1 MEFSSQF
8 NNEELVYDYIFS
20 GLGAS
25 NSLII
30 LSLLKD
36 ELFQNKKIAIIEPS
50 HKSINDKT
58 YCFWA
63 HPNDP
68 IVIDLKPII
77 NRNYNNVVINGG
89 QKQNISD
96 QPYYLIRS
104 IDLYNY
110 VRDKLLNAN
119 IPVFNYSTNEISVNK
134 DIYTIKTSHG
144 NFCTYHLFDSAP
156 SKNDTPN
163 NNVIHLHQ
171 SFYGVRIKCDQ
182 DLFQENT
189 FEMMNFNVDQNNFT
203 QFIYTLPYSCNEA
216 LVELTRFGA
225 EKIEIDY
232 AKAVLTE
239 ALQSNVGNYEII
251 DEEIGCIP
259 MTTHL
264 HQPAIYSGILKTG
277 TNANLIKPS
286 TGYGFKNMFRFAEMV
301 KKEIIN
307 SNGKDINTF
316 SLKLKK
322 RFRFYDTLL
331 LIILLYWP
339 KEGKRIFT
347 KLFLAQNVKTI
358 FLFLDEQTSLI
369 QEVKI
374 FKSLPLAPFLKSLL
388 VYALKHNSTRYLITA
403 LTLLVYFIIIQYNP
417 TIALYYS
424 YLCIT
429 LGMLWV
435 GIPHGAL
442 DHLTISNNK
451 KSLSI
456 FIVKYVI
463 TIIIYYFFWQ
473 FFPSLSLLIFIIYS
487 SFHFGES
494 ELQEIN
500 LTVIAI
506 STYLKALMLGAS
518 ILMFIIFTHVH
529 ESIDIIINIKGLE
542 FINLY
547 EDLIIKYAIPTA
559 ILAIFY
565 LLILAISI
573 NKSSTYAL
581 VTLLIVG
588 AFTNLLIAFSMYFI
602 CQHSLN
608 AWSHLQQQ
616 LKTNSLGLYKKAL
629 PHTLG
634 AFVILITCVLLNIR
648 EPNQVKTILPSFFVF
663 LACISLPHFVFMHL
677 FYKQK

>member
-1 MEFSSQF
+1 MKISSQF
-8 NNEELVYDYIFS
+8 NNGEIVYDYIFS

-36 ELFQNKKIAIIEPS
+36 NLLQNKKIAVIEPS
-50 HKSINDKT
+50 LKITNDKT

-77 NRNYNNVVINGG
+77 NRSYNNVVINDGL
-89 QKQNISD
+89 KQNISN

-110 VRDKLLNAN
+110 VREKLLNAN
-119 IPVFNYSTNEISVNK
+119 IPVFNYSTNELSVSK

-144 NFCTYHLFDSAP
+144 NFCAYHIFDSAP
-156 SKNDTPN
+156 SKNETLQK
-163 NNVIHLHQ
+163 NVIHLHQ
-171 SFYGVRIKCDQ
+171 SFYGVKIKCDL
-182 DLFQENT
+182 DLFHEDT
-189 FEMMNFNVDQNNFT
+189 FEMMNFHVDQNNFT
-203 QFIYTLPYSCNEA
+203 QFIYTLPYSSNEA

-225 EKIEIDY
+225 EKIDVDY
-232 AKAVLTE
+232 AKEVLTE
-239 ALQSNVGNYEII
+239 ALRNKVGNYEII

-301 KKEIIN
+301 KNEITN
-307 SNGKDINTF
+307 TNDKDLNTL
-316 SLKLKK
+316 SLKAKK

-339 KEGKRIFT
+339 KEGKRIFS
-347 KLFLAQNVKTI
+347 KLFLTQNVKTI
-358 FLFLDEQTSLI
+358 FLFLDEQTSLM
-369 QEVKI
+369 QEVNI

-388 VYALKHNSTRYLITA
+388 VYAVKHNFMRYLITA
-403 LTLLVYFIIIQYNP
+403 VTLLLYFFIKQYNP
-417 TIALYYS
+417 TIAIYYS

-429 LGMLWV
+429 LGLLWV

-442 DHLTISNNK
+442 DHLTISNGK
-451 KSLSI
+451 KSLSF

-463 TIIIYYFFWQ
+463 TIILYYFFWQ
-473 FFPSLSLLIFIIYS
+473 FFPFLALLFFIMYS

-494 ELQEIN
+494 ELEEIN
-500 LTVIAI
+500 STVTTFSSYFNAW
-506 STYLKALMLGAS
+506 MLGAS
-518 ILMFIIFTHVH
+518 ILMFIILTHVH
-529 ESIDIIINIKGLE
+529 ESITIIINIKGLE
-542 FINLY
+542 FIKLH

-559 ILAIFY
+559 TLAIFY
-565 LLILAISI
+565 LLILAISTK
-573 NKSSTYAL
+573 KSSIYAL
-581 VTLLIVG
+581 IALLVVG
-588 AFTNLLIAFSMYFI
+588 VFTNLLIAFSIYFI

-608 AWSHLQQQ
+608 AWSHLQHQ
-616 LKTNSLGLYKKAL
+616 LNINSFGLYKKAL
-629 PHTLG
+629 PHTIG
-634 AFVILITCVLLNIR
+634 AFVILIICILLNIQ
-648 EPNQVKTILPSFFVF
+648 EHNQVKTILPSFFIF